1 MTDAALTLADGRRV
15 PYQIVISPRS
25 RAVRLRLSAKNGLV
39 ITVPRGF
46 DQSQLATILD
56 AKRDWVARHLAR
68 IEAIH
73 SPTLVSTAPPV
84 ELKLLAVAESWQIAY
99 RATSAKT
106 ISARTAGSNQITVTG
121 QVEQI
126 EACHAVLRRW
136 LARRGQ
142 DTLVPWLARL
152 SEETGLR
159 YVGVSIKGQRS
170 RWGSCSAQGRIN
182 LNYKLLFLPS
192 KWVRYVLIHELCH
205 TVELNHSPRFW
216 DWVRRFEPE
225 ATQLS
230 AAVRQAREYVPAWV

>member
-99 RATSAKT
+99 RATSANY
-106 ISARTAGSNQITVTG
+106 RYGAGGTN
-121 QVEQI
+121 
-126 EACHAVLRRW
+126 R
-136 LARRGQ
+136 
-142 DTLVPWLARL
+142 
-152 SEETGLR
+152 
-159 YVGVSIKGQRS
+159 GVS
-170 RWGSCSAQGRIN
+170 CRITS
-182 LNYKLLFLPS
+182 LVGAS
-192 KWVRYVLIHELCH
+192 GTRHVG
-205 TVELNHSPRFW
+205 
-216 DWVRRFEPE
+216 
-225 ATQLS
+225 
-230 AAVRQAREYVPAWV
+230 AVVGAVV